1 MKRSI
6 VALLATLAATQ
17 AFAAGGGSPKVNYML
32 HCSGCHGQAGAGNPE
47 VGIPDMRGAIGHFL
61 KAKHGREFLI
71 QVPGT
76 SQTSM
81 NDADVAVMMN
91 WMLQQFSAAEVPAGT
106 PPYTEQEVR
115 QLRANRLADVPGRR
129 AAIIGEL
136 KAQGISI
143 E

>member
-6 VALLATLAATQ
+6 FAMAVALLTSPVM
-17 AFAAGGGSPKVNYML
+17 AAGSSPKVNYML
-32 HCSGCHGQAGAGNPE
+32 HCSGCHGPEGAGNPG
-47 VGIPDMRGAIGHFL
+47 VGIPDMRGSIGHFP
-61 KAKHGREFLI
+61 KAKYGREFLI

-106 PPYTEQEVR
+106 LPYTEQEVR

-129 AAIIGEL
+129 AAIVSEL

>member
-1 MKRSI
+1 MKRLIS
-6 VALLATLAATQ
+6 AMLLALVANHAMS
-17 AFAAGGGSPKVNYML
+17 AGSSPQTNYML
-32 HCSGCHGQAGAGNPE
+32 HCSGCHGPSGAGNPE
-47 VGIPDMRGAIGHFL
+47 VGIPNMRGAIGHFL

-81 NDADVAVMMN
+81 SDADVAVMMN
-91 WMLQQFSAAEVPAGT
+91 WMLQQFSASEVPAGML
-106 PPYTEQEVR
+106 PYTEQEVR
-115 QLRANRLADVPGRR
+115 QLRANRLVDVPARR
-129 AAIIGEL
+129 AAIISDL

>member
-6 VALLATLAATQ
+6 VAVAVALLAHHAV
-17 AFAAGGGSPKVNYML
+17 AAGSSPKVNYML
-32 HCSGCHGQAGAGNPE
+32 HCSGCHGPAGAGNPE
-47 VGIPDMRGAIGHFL
+47 AGIPDMRGAIGHFL
-61 KAKHGREFLI
+61 KARHGRDFLI

-91 WMLQQFSAAEVPAGT
+91 WMLQQFSPSEVPAGT

-129 AAIIGEL
+129 AAIVSEL

>member
-6 VALLATLAATQ
+6 VAVAVALLASQAVAA
-17 AFAAGGGSPKVNYML
+17 GGSPKVNYML
-32 HCSGCHGQAGAGNPE
+32 HCSGCHGPAGAGNPE
-47 VGIPDMRGAIGHFL
+47 VGIPDMRGAIGHFP

-106 PPYTEQEVR
+106 LPYTEQEVR

-129 AAIIGEL
+129 AAIISEL

>member
-6 VALLATLAATQ
+6 VAMAAALLASPVMAA
-17 AFAAGGGSPKVNYML
+17 GGSPKVNYML
-32 HCSGCHGQAGAGNPE
+32 HCSGCHGPDGAGNPG
-47 VGIPDMRGAIGHFL
+47 VGIPDMRGSIGHFP
-61 KAKHGREFLI
+61 KAKYGRDFLI

-81 NDADVAVMMN
+81 TDAEVAVMMN
-91 WMLQQFSAAEVPAGT
+91 WMLQQFSAAEVPIGT
-106 PPYTEQEVR
+106 LPYTEQEVR

-129 AAIIGEL
+129 AAIISEL

>member
-1 MKRSI
+1 MKRAIIISL
-6 VALLATLAATQ
+6 AMLATTT
-17 AFAAGGGSPKVNYML
+17 AFAAGGGSPRTNYML
-32 HCSGCHGQAGAGNPE
+32 HCSGCHGTAGAGSPE
-47 VGIPDMRGAIGHFL
+47 IGIPDMRGALGHFL

-91 WMLQQFSAAEVPAGT
+91 WMLKQFSAAEVPAGT
-106 PPYTEQEVR
+106 LPYTEQEVR
-115 QLRANRLADVPGRR
+115 QLRADRLADVPGRR
-129 AAIIGEL
+129 EAIISEL

>member
-6 VALLATLAATQ
+6 VAVAVALLATQ
-17 AFAAGGGSPKVNYML
+17 AVAAGSSPKVNYML
-32 HCSGCHGQAGAGNPE
+32 HCSGCHGPEGAGNPG
-47 VGIPDMRGAIGHFL
+47 VGIPDMRGSIGHFP
-61 KAKHGREFLI
+61 KAKYGREFLI

-106 PPYTEQEVR
+106 LPYTEQEVR

-129 AAIIGEL
+129 AAIISEL

>member
-1 MKRSI
+1 MKRSVVAVA
-6 VALLATLAATQ
+6 VALLASQ
-17 AFAAGGGSPKVNYML
+17 AGAAGSSPKVNYML
-32 HCSGCHGQAGAGNPE
+32 HCSGCHGPAGAGNPE

-61 KAKHGREFLI
+61 KARHGREFLI

-106 PPYTEQEVR
+106 LPYSEQEVR

-129 AAIIGEL
+129 AAIVSEL

>member
-6 VALLATLAATQ
+6 VAVAVALLASQ
-17 AFAAGGGSPKVNYML
+17 AGAAGLSPKVNYML
-32 HCSGCHGQAGAGNPE
+32 HCSGCHGADGAGSPG
-47 VGIPDMRGAIGHFL
+47 VGIPDMRGTLGHFF
-61 KAKHGREFLI
+61 KAKLGREFLI

-81 NDADVAVMMN
+81 SDAEVAVMVN
-91 WMLQQFSAAEVPAGT
+91 WMLKEFSAAEVPAGT

-129 AAIIGEL
+129 AAIISEL

>member
-1 MKRSI
+1 MYKRVVFGE
-6 VALLATLAATQ
+6 VANRHVAALAD
-17 AFAAGGGSPKVNYML
+17 VN
-32 HCSGCHGQAGAGNPE
+32 
-47 VGIPDMRGAIGHFL
+47 
-61 KAKHGREFLI
+61 GREFLI

-91 WMLQQFSAAEVPAGT
+91 WMLKQFSAAEVPAGT
-106 PPYTEQEVR
+106 LPYSEQEVK

-129 AAIIGEL
+129 AAIVSEL

>member
-1 MKRSI
+1 MRRI
-6 VALLATLAATQ
+6 ITVLAVLAATQ
-17 AFAAGGGSPKVNYML
+17 AVAGGSPKTNYML
-32 HCSGCHGQAGAGNPE
+32 HCSGCHGPAGAGNPE
-47 VGIPDMRGAIGHFL
+47 VGIPDMRGSIGHFP
-61 KAKHGREFLI
+61 KAKYGREFLI

-91 WMLQQFSAAEVPAGT
+91 WMLQQFSPAEVPAGT

-115 QLRANRLADVPGRR
+115 QLRASRLADVPGRR
-129 AAIIGEL
+129 AAIVADL
-136 KAQGISI
+136 KAQGITI